1 MVVLFTGG
9 ISLVRGDVGFLHFK
23 IGDRKTKKKR
33 RLSRKTKSKFCGNQA
48 FSRITLFPK
57 GNFRR
62 FSKVMEKSSAII
74 KKVVIQKCPTLGGL
88 GKSKTG
94 FNVSVVRPWLRKPGG
109 DEATTRI
116 SKEPR

>member
-1 MVVLFTGG
+1 
-9 ISLVRGDVGFLHFK
+9 
-23 IGDRKTKKKR
+23 
-33 RLSRKTKSKFCGNQA
+33 
-48 FSRITLFPK
+48 
-57 GNFRR
+57 
-62 FSKVMEKSSAII
+62 MEKSSAII